1 MWERKAQTPDTERRA
16 ELLIDVQRMSKIYN
30 EGREN
35 EVRALDDISLQ
46 VSWGEFLCILGQ
58 SGSGKSTLMNILGC
72 LDIPTY
78 GSYHLNGQPVSDMKP
93 SVLSGIRNREIGFIF
108 QGFNLIP
115 ALTALEN
122 VELPLIYR
130 GMPREE
136 RRRLAQEALVS
147 VGLEKRMDHRPGE
160 MSGGQQQRV
169 GIARAFVAK
178 PKVIFADEPT
188 GNLDSTTSRQVLY
201 SMLEMAKS
209 YGITFV
215 MVTHEKELAYC
226 GDRIVTIKDGR
237 VLDNVLLGEDEK
249 AENRRRLFGDVT
261 SGDIAEPETTVEEEK
276 KPAAKQA
283 KAVAAAVAEKVNQ
296 ESM

>member
-35 EVRALDDISLQ
+35 EVSALDDISLQ
-46 VSWGEFLCILGQ
+46 VSWGEFLC
-58 SGSGKSTLMNILGC
+58 ILGC

-169 GIARAFVAK
+169 AIARAVAAK
-178 PKVIFADEPT
+178 PPIIMADEPT
-188 GNLDSTTSRQVLY
+188 GNLDSASGLDIMRKLTALNEQGTSIILITHDNHLAQ
-201 SMLEMAKS
+201 MAK
-209 YGITFV
+209 
-215 MVTHEKELAYC
+215 
-226 GDRIVTIKDGR
+226 RIVTIQDGR
-237 VLDNVLLGEDEK
+237 IISDMKG
-249 AENRRRLFGDVT
+249 G
-261 SGDIAEPETTVEEEK
+261 
-276 KPAAKQA
+276 
-283 KAVAAAVAEKVNQ
+283 AV
-296 ESM
+296 

>member
-122 VELPLIYR
+122 VELA
-130 GMPREE
+130 
-136 RRRLAQEALVS
+136 AQICPDSLDAEQTLRQ
-147 VGLEKRMDHRPGE
+147 VGLGE
-160 MSGGQQQRV
+160 RLGNFPAQLSGGEQQRV
-169 GIARAFVAK
+169 SIARALAK
-178 PKVIFADEPT
+178 NPKLLLCDEPT
-188 GNLDSTTSRQVLY
+188 GALDYKTGKQILQLLQDTCRKQ
-201 SMLEMAKS
+201 
-209 YGITFV
+209 GITV
-215 MVTHEKELAYC
+215 IIITHNSALAPMA
-226 GDRIVTIKDGR
+226 DRLIRFKSGR
-237 VLDNVLLGEDEK
+237 VE
-249 AENRRRLFGDVT
+249 
-261 SGDIAEPETTVEEEK
+261 SETVQQNPVPIETIEW
-276 KPAAKQA
+276 
-283 KAVAAAVAEKVNQ
+283 
-296 ESM
+296 

>member
-122 VELPLIYR
+122 VELPLIYAAYAAE
-130 GMPREE
+130 GTTPSG
-136 RRRLAQEALVS
+136 AGG
-147 VGLEKRMDHRPGE
+147 VGLGRTGKCAWITVQVRCPAD
-160 MSGGQQQRV
+160 SSSVLQ
-169 GIARAFVAK
+169 IARAVAAK
-178 PKVIFADEPT
+178 PPIIMADEPT
-188 GNLDSTTSRQVLY
+188 GNLDSASGLDIMRKLTALNEQGTSIIL
-201 SMLEMAKS
+201 
-209 YGITFV
+209 IT
-215 MVTHEKELAYC
+215 H
-226 GDRIVTIKDGR
+226 
-237 VLDNVLLGEDEK
+237 DNPSCYRWQN
-249 AENRRRLFGDVT
+249 A
-261 SGDIAEPETTVEEEK
+261 S
-276 KPAAKQA
+276 
-283 KAVAAAVAEKVNQ
+283 
-296 ESM
+296 

>member
-1 MWERKAQTPDTERRA
+1 MWERNAQTPDTERRA
-16 ELLIDVQRMSKIYN
+16 ELLIDVQRMSKIDN

-108 QGFNLIP
+108 QGFNMIP

-136 RRRLAQEALVS
+136 RRRLAQEALVWKSAWIIVRVRCPADSSS
-147 VGLEKRMDHRPGE
+147 VLHSR
-160 MSGGQQQRV
+160 GQWRQSR
-169 GIARAFVAK
+169 R
-178 PKVIFADEPT
+178 
-188 GNLDSTTSRQVLY
+188 SSWRTSR
-201 SMLEMAKS
+201 
-209 YGITFV
+209 
-215 MVTHEKELAYC
+215 
-226 GDRIVTIKDGR
+226 
-237 VLDNVLLGEDEK
+237 
-249 AENRRRLFGDVT
+249 
-261 SGDIAEPETTVEEEK
+261 
-276 KPAAKQA
+276 PATWILPPVWILCA
-283 KAVAAAVAEKVNQ
+283 
-296 ESM
+296 S